1 MDAIN
6 PDVRARVIAAADQL
20 YAAGGRA
27 DFPPVDAVRRAAR
40 ADMNSTSAVMKEWRR
55 IQTAQP
61 ATVAVAIP
69 ERVQQA
75 HQTALVE
82 LWTAAQELANEAL
95 TVARQAWEAE
105 RAEADALRGELS
117 QAFEAQADE
126 LAAAQ
131 ARIAEL
137 EAAAQRSM
145 LESSELRA
153 DLGMAQEMAHTANT
167 RAAEIER
174 RVEDLRVELDRAHRE
189 NAAQRDAMAEQ
200 QRSAQ
205 ALASERD
212 QVRAELAAASAQTEA
227 VTNESARLA
236 DRMAAVEAERDAA
249 RKEAAQAR
257 EEAARL
263 AGRLEALSEQ
273 NAALFAT
280 LKTQDMAQVK
290 VTPEKPA
297 RKPRAGKTDE

>member
-1 MDAIN
+1 M
-6 PDVRARVIAAADQL
+6 
-20 YAAGGRA
+20 
-27 DFPPVDAVRRAAR
+27 
-40 ADMNSTSAVMKEWRR
+40 
-55 IQTAQP
+55 QTAQP

-82 LWTAAQELANEAL
+82 LWTAAQE
-95 TVARQAWEAE
+95 
-105 RAEADALRGELS
+105 
-117 QAFEAQADE
+117 
-126 LAAAQ
+126 
-131 ARIAEL
+131 
-137 EAAAQRSM
+137 
-145 LESSELRA
+145 
-153 DLGMAQEMAHTANT
+153 MAHTANT
-167 RAAEIER
+167 RAAEIKR

-212 QVRAELAAASAQTEA
+212 QVRAELAAASARTEA